1 MTLAIIVL
9 FALLLASALFSASET
24 ALVTMSRHRLKTLKE
39 EHPARAGAIDNWLTK
54 PNNMLTSILIG
65 LNGVNLLAAILT
77 DNITEEMLGH
87 TDWPSW
93 TGPVISFGLV
103 SFVIIAFCEILPKMV
118 GYNNSDRVVIK
129 MIKPISTFHAIVS
142 PIGKVFVAIANLTLR
157 IFTGKSGPAEGP
169 FITQSE
175 ILGIV
180 DDAGEQGV
188 IDKTE
193 REMIRSVVEFGE
205 TQVREVM
212 TPRPDMRM
220 APADTTV
227 DRMAVLME
235 EQKHSRIP
243 IYEGGEDNVIGVV
256 NSRTLLRA
264 LKDGR
269 DSDPVKNYVHKAYFV
284 PESKMVDDLLHDFQK
299 KRTHLAIVIDE
310 YGCTAGLVTI
320 EDLLEEI
327 VGEIWDEYDTE
338 EPLYRWVDSDTLRVD
353 ARIDIAELNDI
364 LDAEFNDDEEFE
376 TLGGLIFHTMGK
388 VPKQEETVDI
398 DGYEMKVERM
408 VGRRIASVIIKR
420 PSYPGPESENGEK

>member
-1 MTLAIIVL
+1 
-9 FALLLASALFSASET
+9 
-24 ALVTMSRHRLKTLKE
+24 
-39 EHPARAGAIDNWLTK
+39 
-54 PNNMLTSILIG
+54 
-65 LNGVNLLAAILT
+65 
-77 DNITEEMLGH
+77 
-87 TDWPSW
+87 
-93 TGPVISFGLV
+93 
-103 SFVIIAFCEILPKMV
+103 
-118 GYNNSDRVVIK
+118 
-129 MIKPISTFHAIVS
+129 
-142 PIGKVFVAIANLTLR
+142 
-157 IFTGKSGPAEGP
+157 
-169 FITQSE
+169 
-175 ILGIV
+175 
-180 DDAGEQGV
+180 
-188 IDKTE
+188 
-193 REMIRSVVEFGE
+193 
-205 TQVREVM
+205 M

-220 APADTTV
+220 APAETTV

-235 EQKHSRIP
+235 EHKHSRIP

-269 DSDPVKNYVHKAYFV
+269 DSDPVKSYVHKAYFV

-338 EPLYRWVDSDTLRVD
+338 EPLYRWVDADTLRVD

-420 PSYPGPESENGEK
+420 PTYPKQESENGEK